1 MKKNKKKIIII
12 IVSILLLLVTIGII
26 LFVFLFKDKEENN
39 IKPNDNTE
47 NKETIQDNK
56 PIEYKYTKD
65 GPGFLC
71 SNKELYSQTFS
82 YDKGDYV
89 YCEIGYEVDGASPGI
104 TEIWFETTHDDNIEY
119 IEIADVFDNWKLE
132 SKNGIIHLKSDTPV
146 SFGDGLYKVKF
157 RIIPSTQKEKLQI
170 SFKNIK
176 YKNANDEYYQTD
188 DSIIE
193 LTINKETNYKHEF
206 SEKHDE
212 INFYKFN
219 KTNGYEKINNYKCT
233 SKDCYEYATECTS
246 YNDQDKGKLLILD
259 GNKAVLYDFNK
270 GILGTYLT
278 GINMIENYF
287 IVQDINN
294 QKYGIIDLDGKIIKE
309 FKSDGYGASKI
320 AKCFNKNTYSLKYDL
335 ITEKKDNKYG
345 IIKITKDETVIE
357 HEFDD
362 IRLYNDKYFKAK
374 IDNNWYLYSI
384 DTKEKVIEEGYKELF
399 IANNEIVI
407 TQIDKYLYIKDYQ
420 GNNIIE
426 DKIEVLIEYN
436 ENACCATPGG
446 IAVKEENGIINIFID
461 EPTKEDVGYK
471 QNKYEYNIKDKKLT
485 KTK

>member
-12 IVSILLLLVTIGII
+12 LISLLLLLVILGIV
-26 LFVFLFKDKEENN
+26 LFVFLSKDKNNSKTNNQAENQ
-39 IKPNDNTE
+39 
-47 NKETIQDNK
+47 ETIQDNK
-56 PIEYKYTKD
+56 PLEYKYTKD
-65 GPGFLC
+65 GPGFVC
-71 SNKELYSQTFS
+71 SNKELYNKTYS
-82 YDKGDYV
+82 YDKGEYV
-89 YCEIGYEVDGASPGI
+89 YCEIGYELDGSLPGI
-104 TEIWFETTHDDNIEY
+104 TEIWFETTHDDDIEY

-132 SKNGIIHLKSDTPV
+132 SKNGIIHLKSDAPV

-176 YKNANDEYYQTD
+176 YKNSNDEYYQTD
-188 DSIIE
+188 DSVIE
-193 LTINKETNYKHEF
+193 LSINEERNYKHEF
-206 SEKHDE
+206 SEKRDE

-219 KTNGYEKINNYKCT
+219 QTNGYEKINNYKCESET
-233 SKDCYEYATECTS
+233 CYEYATQCTG
-246 YNDQDKGKLLILD
+246 YNDQDKGKILILD
-259 GNKAVLYDFNK
+259 GDKAVLYDFNK

-278 GINMIENYF
+278 GIDMIEKYF
-287 IVQDINN
+287 IVKDVKT

-309 FKSDGYGASKI
+309 FESDGYGNRAGP
-320 AKCFNKNTYSLKYDL
+320 CFNQNTYSIKYDL
-335 ITEKKDNKYG
+335 ITEKKNNKYG
-345 IIKITKDETVIE
+345 IIKITKDEVVIE

-362 IRLYNDKYFKAK
+362 IRIYNDKYFKAK
-374 IDNNWYLYSI
+374 IEDKWYLYNI
-384 DTKEKVIEEGYKELF
+384 DNKEKAIEEGYKELF
-399 IANNEIVI
+399 IVNNEIIV
-407 TQIDKYLYIKDYQ
+407 TQIDNYLYIKDYQ

-436 ENACCATPGG
+436 EGTCCATPSG

-485 KTK
+485 KIK